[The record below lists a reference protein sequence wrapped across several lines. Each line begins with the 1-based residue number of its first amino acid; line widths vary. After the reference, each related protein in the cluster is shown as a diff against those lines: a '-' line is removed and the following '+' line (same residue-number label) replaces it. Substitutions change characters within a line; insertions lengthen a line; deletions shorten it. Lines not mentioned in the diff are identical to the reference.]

1 MTRKT
6 NKTYR
11 VIKTKKKKKKGK
23 GQFKTRKICLLAR
36 IIAPNVG
43 LMGLL
48 IRFIQAHKVHLR
60 PTIKSRYSEAT
71 PSPLF

>member
-1 MTRKT
+1 MTRKK

-11 VIKTKKKKKKGK
+11 VIKTKKKEGK

-43 LMGLL
+43 PMGLL
-48 IRFIQAHKVHLR
+48 ILFITAHKVHLR